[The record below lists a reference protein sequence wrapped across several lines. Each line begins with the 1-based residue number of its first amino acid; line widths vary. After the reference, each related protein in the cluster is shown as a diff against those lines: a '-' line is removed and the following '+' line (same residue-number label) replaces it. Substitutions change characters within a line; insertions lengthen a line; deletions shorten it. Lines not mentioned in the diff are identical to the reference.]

1 MGILLQVG
9 AFGQVLYYARFLEQG
24 KRLNFL
30 HQNFD
35 ARSSVELF
43 FVFVVSILFCL
54 LFSSW
59 LIYFSR
65 SKIITLGR
73 IYEEFC
79 SKRILLI
86 LNYSFATGILD
97 EVTYDDKIFYRLATS
112 DSRYCGRVLRI
123 ITNTFIPAITF
134 AVNFLVL
141 LYINFF
147 LTLVVFILIAI
158 SLLFLYEVN
167 VKGATNSHL
176 MEQYA
181 RKAATEKR
189 QIIARQQLVATPL
202 TAMSIE
208 RSFIS
213 GEQKQYLDA
222 FEGKLQ
228 AVFKSEFVSNVFF
241 AIIISVILVILGI
254 FIFHKKA
261 GWGELIVYLIA
272 LRYGLVNLR
281 QVNKQ
286 LTSINRF
293 YPQVRRYFHFV
304 EAVKNNFNSHSV
316 DDEYTITAN
325 SILISKSY
333 FNYQL
338 KAGNRIGLICSVEL
352 NRYTLPFITNCL
364 MRESSKSLNSTVSA
378 TWFVTSKYKY
388 IERMP
393 FRELVGLP
401 PEYSWDNLEQDL
413 KETELWNKI
422 QEQLPDNLDK
432 QISIDAWNQIDSE
445 LKFSLGL
452 LTALHSN
459 CYWVMIEESGLRSLS
474 EETKQ
479 YFLEHLSDKII
490 AIVFSKNIK
499 NVGAYKEN
507 VIAVIHEN
515 NLIGLGSI
523 DWFTKNKHK
532 IDGIL
537 LASYSQRVK
546 LDNDNFDEYDE
557 DE

>member
-1 MGILLQVG
+1 MPKTKKIIYYSLLFCKLKDSLTRYIITFRWLLTDSVWRFRLQFFMICMTSFLGILLQVG
-9 AFGQVLYYARFLEQG
+9 AFGQVLYYARLLEQG
-24 KRLNFL
+24 EKFNFIR
-30 HQNFD
+30 QSFD
-35 ARSSVELF
+35 VSSSIELF
-43 FVFVVSILFCL
+43 IVFVVSILFFL
-54 LFSSW
+54 LLSSW

-73 IYEEFC
+73 KYEEFC
-79 SKRILLI
+79 SKRIFLL
-86 LNYSFATGILD
+86 LNSSFATGILD
-97 EVTYDDKIFYRLATS
+97 EATYDDKILYRLSTS

-123 ITNTFIPAITF
+123 ITNTFIPIITF

-147 LTLVVFILIAI
+147 LTLVVFILMTI
-158 SLLFLYEVN
+158 SLLFLYKIN
-167 VKGATNSHL
+167 VKGATNSNL

-213 GEQKQYLDA
+213 GEQKRYLDA

-241 AIIISVILVILGI
+241 AIIISVILLMLGI

-261 GWGELIVYLIA
+261 GWGELIIYLIA

-293 YPQVRRYFHFV
+293 YPQVRRYFHFI

-316 DDEYTITAN
+316 DDKYTITAN
-325 SILISKSY
+325 SKFISKFYES
-333 FNYQL
+333 YQL

-364 MRESSKSLNSTVSA
+364 MRESSKSLYSTV
-378 TWFVTSKYKY
+378 
-388 IERMP
+388 
-393 FRELVGLP
+393 
-401 PEYSWDNLEQDL
+401 
-413 KETELWNKI
+413 
-422 QEQLPDNLDK
+422 
-432 QISIDAWNQIDSE
+432 
-445 LKFSLGL
+445 
-452 LTALHSN
+452 
-459 CYWVMIEESGLRSLS
+459 
-474 EETKQ
+474 
-479 YFLEHLSDKII
+479 
-490 AIVFSKNIK
+490 
-499 NVGAYKEN
+499 
-507 VIAVIHEN
+507 
-515 NLIGLGSI
+515 
-523 DWFTKNKHK
+523 
-532 IDGIL
+532 
-537 LASYSQRVK
+537 
-546 LDNDNFDEYDE
+546 
-557 DE
+557 